1 MTNII
6 HTSRREQTRGFA
18 NENVAPADGT
28 AIRGVHRGD
37 LAPVK
42 RFVSP
47 KTALGDL
54 DAEAA
59 AALIAAVADIT
70 LVLDTAGTIID
81 VAVRTDD
88 LAADLRDPA
97 TWAGKPFAGVAAP
110 DSRTKVAALIAD
122 AGSNT
127 ETRWRHVNHPT
138 PDGRFIPI
146 LYCCVLLEGTRLVA
160 FGRDLR
166 DLSALQQRL
175 VAAQQSMERD
185 YSRMRD
191 VETRYRLLF
200 QLSSEAVM
208 ILDAARMRVLEA
220 NPAARTLFDATGD
233 DLPGAALAAMFTP
246 EAVALVEAHLGAV
259 RAGVRV
265 DDIIAKTRGG
275 RDMMIKASFFRQEGD
290 ALFLVRIAPLHGD
303 TALTEL
309 PDAKAKLLWAVE
321 RAPDGFVVTDGD
333 GRVIIANAAFFDM
346 AQIAHEESSR
356 GRPLDDWVGAS
367 GVDVAVL
374 IANLRQR
381 GSVRFF
387 SSTIRGEEGTTV
399 QVEISAVAIRNGG
412 QPCFGFAIR
421 NVAPRMSGLGN
432 GDNPAAARALPRSV
446 EQLTELIGQVPLK
459 DLVREAT
466 EVIERLCIEAAL
478 ELTGNNRASAAE
490 MLGLSRQS
498 LYVKLRRYGL
508 GDLGAGADE
517 TAEAE

>member
-1 MTNII
+1 MLTFQLD
-6 HTSRREQTRGFA
+6 HDDPSGLAQQT
-18 NENVAPADGT
+18 APADWRVQ
-28 AIRGVHRGD
+28 RGKSAH
-37 LAPVK
+37 VK
-42 RFVSP
+42 PFVSP

-54 DAEAA
+54 EAEAA
-59 AALIAAVADIT
+59 AALIAAAADIT
-70 LVLDTAGTIID
+70 IVLDTDGVISD

-88 LAADLRDPA
+88 LAADLQDPSA
-97 TWAGKPFAGVAAP
+97 WRGKPFAATVAP
-110 DSRTKVAALIAD
+110 DSNAKVQALLAEAA
-122 AGSNT
+122 SNA
-127 ETRWRHVNHPT
+127 ETRWRHINHLVAG
-138 PDGRFIPI
+138 GRSVPI
-146 LYCCVLLEGTRLVA
+146 LYCCVQLGEGGRLVA

-175 VAAQQSMERD
+175 VVAQQSMERD
-185 YSRMRD
+185 YTRMRD

-208 ILDAARMRVLEA
+208 ILEAARMRVLEA
-220 NPAARTLFDATGD
+220 NPAARAIFDAPAD
-233 DLPGAALAAMFTP
+233 DMSGAALATMFTP
-246 EAVALVEAHLGAV
+246 ESVALVEAHFGAV

-265 DDIIAKTRGG
+265 DDIVARTRGG
-275 RDMMIKASFFRQEGD
+275 RDIMVKASFFRQESD
-290 ALFLVRIAPLHGD
+290 ALFLVRVAPLHGQA
-303 TALTEL
+303 TTTEA

-333 GRVIIANAAFFDM
+333 SRVIIANAAFFDM
-346 AQIAHEESSR
+346 VQITHEENAR
-356 GRPLDDWVGAS
+356 GRPLDDWIGSS

-381 GSVRFF
+381 GAVRFF
-387 SSTIRGEEGTTV
+387 ASTIRGEEGSVV
-399 QVEISAVAIRNGG
+399 QVEISAVSIRNGG

-421 NVAPRMSGLGN
+421 NVAPRMASPGN
-432 GDNPAAARALPRSV
+432 ADSPGAARALPRSV

-517 TAEAE
+517 AAEAE